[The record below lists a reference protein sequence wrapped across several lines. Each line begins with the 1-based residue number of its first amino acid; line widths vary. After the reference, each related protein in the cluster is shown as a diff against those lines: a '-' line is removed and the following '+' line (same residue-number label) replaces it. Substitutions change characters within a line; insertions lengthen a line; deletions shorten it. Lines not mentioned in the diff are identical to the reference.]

1 MSKMEPMM
9 LAYIAFAM
17 LLLIAMTLY
26 LFPRFLVQKTPME
39 TEGFTTIALNTTD
52 FPKCVARDAD
62 AQQLLAALHA
72 AAKTQ
77 DTLGD
82 YDEFRLIVQKLLCMD
97 ADITSLGQG
106 EYASLQLPFA
116 TLHDME
122 PVGVFVGRCL
132 KNAVKQRDL
141 DLIFDKYRTRGMTL
155 LNNLCA
161 NGNNKAWA
169 ITMFD
174 GIVNRTQKNITA
186 VCLKERASMDVPAG
200 VRDPAYYTPS
210 DVAELGPYQNTA
222 PKYNFN

>member
-1 MSKMEPMM
+1 M
-9 LAYIAFAM
+9 LAYIAFAV
-17 LLLIAMTLY
+17 LLLIATTMY
-26 LFPRFLVQKTPME
+26 LFPRFLVQKTHM
-39 TEGFTTIALNTTD
+39 EGFTTIALNTTD

-82 YDEFRLIVQKLLCMD
+82 YDEFKLIVQKLLCMD

-141 DLIFDKYRTRGMTL
+141 DLTFDKYNKRGLEL
-155 LNNLCA
+155 LNNLCS
-161 NGNNKAWA
+161 NSNNKAWA

-174 GIVNRTQKNITA
+174 GIVNRTQKNIAA
-186 VCLKERASMDVPAG
+186 VCLKERASMDIPAG
-200 VRDPAYYTPS
+200 VRDPAYHIEG
-210 DVAELGPYQNTA
+210 DVANLSPYQNTA
-222 PKYNFN
+222 NMYKFI

>member
-1 MSKMEPMM
+1 M
-9 LAYIAFAM
+9 
-17 LLLIAMTLY
+17 
-26 LFPRFLVQKTPME
+26 
-39 TEGFTTIALNTTD
+39 EGFTTVALNTTD

-62 AQQLLAALHA
+62 AQKLLTALYEG
-72 AAKTQ
+72 AKASPEA
-77 DTLGD
+77 LGD
-82 YDEFRLIVQKLLCMD
+82 YEEFRLIVQKLLCMD

-122 PVGVFVGRCL
+122 PVGTFVGRCL

-141 DLIFDKYRTRGMTL
+141 DLTFDKYRTRGMTL
-155 LNNLCA
+155 LNNLCGA
-161 NGNNKAWA
+161 NNNKGWA
-169 ITMFD
+169 IGLFSD
-174 GIVNRTQKNITA
+174 IVSRTEKNIA
-186 VCLKERASMDVPAG
+186 KICLREQASMDTPAG